1 MNIVYWR
8 AGGLLAVA
16 AVVVALPFVFRR
28 DRLESDWRRGDP
40 ELIVISPHNEAIR
53 AEFATA
59 FSAWHQRHY
68 GQPVRIDWRSIGGT
82 TEIMRYLEA
91 ESMAAFK
98 AWRKANGQPWPEG
111 AESLTLDRRFNA
123 AKPPAEDA
131 DRGRWMQQRDLHT
144 AFRGTD
150 DPQSFGCGID
160 LFFGGGTYDHGAAAG
175 KGFTV
180 APWPATQPP
189 DEIVSADG
197 MERFPASAGG
207 EVWRTDTFFGTVLS
221 TFGIC
226 YNPDRLRDLGIAQN
240 PATWTDLA
248 DPRYFGQIGVAD
260 PTKSGSIAKAFELI
274 IHTECLKAVASA
286 GYADKADA
294 YEALIAGAGLPPGDM
309 PPTVP
314 EAYQQAVAQG
324 WEAGIRLIQRIS
336 ANARYFTDGAGK
348 VPIDVSAGDAAAG
361 IAIDFF
367 GRYQAESTRDRHG
380 QPRMAYITPIGG
392 SGVSADP
399 ISLLRG
405 APHRELAVR
414 FIRFALGTEGQR
426 LWTYR
431 AGTPG
436 GPVKYSLRRLP
447 IRRDFYPD
455 PADPVEHA
463 VHQEHLRHSA
473 DALGNPAVDPYALA
487 QRFTYQ
493 PRWTAGHFNLHR
505 DLIRAMGMDAAT
517 ELKAAWQAIHAHPDP
532 ARRARALALLE
543 RLPTRPEPLDWQS
556 ALTLSSRHSR
566 LDTMR
571 EWTLFYRQSY
581 REALASLTE
590 ESP

>member
-16 AVVVALPFVFRR
+16 AVVIALPFVFRR
-28 DRLESDWRRGDP
+28 DRVQRDWHPGDP

-53 AEFATA
+53 TEFATA
-59 FSAWHQRHY
+59 FSAWHLRHH

-98 AWRKANGQPWPEG
+98 AWRRANAHPWPEG
-111 AESLTLDRRFNA
+111 AEPLTLDSRFDA
-123 AKPPAEDA
+123 ATPPADNAKRE
-131 DRGRWMQQRDLHT
+131 RWQQQRDLHT
-144 AFRGTD
+144 AFRDTD
-150 DPQSFGCGID
+150 DPQAFGCGID

-189 DEIVSADG
+189 DEIVSPDG
-197 MERFPASAGG
+197 AERFPARAGG
-207 EVWRTDTFFGTVLS
+207 EIWRTDTFFGTVLS

-226 YNPDRLRDLGIAQN
+226 YNPDRLRDLGIETP
-240 PATWTDLA
+240 PATWADLA

-274 IHTECLKAVASA
+274 IHTECRNAVERA
-286 GYADKADA
+286 GYADQVDTF
-294 YEALIAGAGLPPGDM
+294 EALIAAADLPPGIM

-314 EAYQQAVAQG
+314 DAYQQAVAQG
-324 WEAGIRLIQRIS
+324 WEAGIHLIQRIS

-348 VPIDVSAGDAAAG
+348 VPIDVSNGDAAAG
-361 IAIDFF
+361 LAIDFF

-380 QPRMAYITPIGG
+380 QPRMMYITPVGG

-414 FIRFALGTEGQR
+414 FIRFTLGTEGQR

-447 IRRDFYPD
+447 IRRDFYPH
-455 PADPVEHA
+455 PENPSQHA
-463 VHQEHLRHSA
+463 VHQDHLRHST
-473 DALGNPAVDPYALA
+473 DALDDPSVNPYALA
-487 QRFTYQ
+487 EQFTYR
-493 PRWTAGHFNLHR
+493 PRWTARHFNIHR
-505 DLIRAMGMDAAT
+505 DLIRAMGLDAAT

-532 ARRARALALLE
+532 ARRSRALALLE
-543 RLPTRPEPLDWQS
+543 RLPTRPEPLNWKS
-556 ALTLSSRHSR
+556 ALSISSRHSR
-566 LDTMR
+566 LDYMR

-590 ESP
+590 DAP